1 MTIKYKTI
9 KEIKKMISQ
18 KEISNK
24 EIVQEVYKLINE
36 NSHLN
41 AFVTLNEENSIK
53 QADNLDNNP
62 SEMALAGIPIAQKDL
77 FCTKG
82 LRTTCGS
89 KILDNFIPPYSATV
103 IENLE
108 NAGCISVGKTNM
120 DEFAMGS
127 SNETSYFGNVHNP
140 WGDKLVPGGSSGGSA
155 SAVAAGIV
163 PAASGTDTGGSI
175 RQPASLCGITGLK
188 PTYGRVSRWGMIA
201 FASSLDQA
209 GPMARTVEDCALL
222 LNEMCSHDIKD
233 TTSLDEDI
241 PNFEN
246 RAGAVTL
253 DITMAELNTY
263 SQNCSP
269 TDPPILM
276 SWPGALPRQLDEYID
291 LNNET
296 NTELLAD
303 QIWDGERNLD
313 PNWEAILK
321 KNFLNSGGY
330 QYFKMIVD
338 EVSTRFNLA
347 NTVDDFEIITDKENY
362 YSLEVLNIINNI
374 RDDFNTYQANLDTTT
389 FMPRQANDCANVEYY
404 IDDLKWGLPV
414 YLGLDGTEVTEE
426 YKYDTGEFLETKG
439 FYLPTYYYYNKTDSR
454 YQPFKRPSS
463 GGFSHSSIFLLVSK
477 FQLDVKGEP
486 YFFMDLDRLNCIDEV
501 APYKENEFS
510 EMNNMSTGNPNSAF
524 AKLPLSIQDEVAY
537 SGSQITSKSYDP
549 PLNRLSRLA
558 IRLRFHNGRPVKF
571 GIQPFSFV
579 LEIKCSKQSLKLK

>member
-246 RAGAVTL
+246 DLNQSLKGKKIGVVKDL
-253 DITMAELNTY
+253 DLSSLDNDVVSVYEDSLNEFVSLGAELKDI
-263 SQNCSP
+263 S
-269 TDPPILM
+269 
-276 SWPGALPRQLDEYID
+276 LP
-291 LNNET
+291 
-296 NTELLAD
+296 
-303 QIWDGERNLD
+303 
-313 PNWEAILK
+313 
-321 KNFLNSGGY
+321 
-330 QYFKMIVD
+330 
-338 EVSTRFNLA
+338 NLA
-347 NTVDDFEIITDKENY
+347 LSV
-362 YSLEVLNIINNI
+362 
-374 RDDFNTYQANLDTTT
+374 
-389 FMPRQANDCANVEYY
+389 
-404 IDDLKWGLPV
+404 
-414 YLGLDGTEVTEE
+414 
-426 YKYDTGEFLETKG
+426 
-439 FYLPTYYYYNKTDSR
+439 PTYY
-454 YQPFKRPSS
+454 
-463 GGFSHSSIFLLVSK
+463 V
-477 FQLDVKGEP
+477 
-486 YFFMDLDRLNCIDEV
+486 V
-501 APYKENEFS
+501 APAECSSN
-510 EMNNMSTGNPNSAF
+510 
-524 AKLPLSIQDEVAY
+524 
-537 SGSQITSKSYDP
+537 
-549 PLNRLSRLA
+549 LSR
-558 IRLRFHNGRPVKF
+558 FDGVKF
-571 GIQPFSFV
+571 GRRSENPKDLEELYIQTRSEGFGDEVKRRILIGSYVLSAGYYDAYYKKAQQVRRLIKKDFDEAFSNVDVIMTPTTRGPAFEMGSKGSDPIQMY
-579 LEIKCSKQSLKLK
+579 LEDLFTISANLAGLPAMSLPNGNIDKKPIGLQIIGNFLDESTILNFGHMYQTNTNWHMLTPDGEKE